1 MLMPPRRETPSAQ
14 PLPETKRVSRRIG
27 SANLAVLHD
36 VERLPP
42 IAWRPFCRARGTMR
56 FARTAG
62 WPMRGLAGA

>member
-1 MLMPPRRETPSAQ
+1 MLMPPRRETPRAQ

-42 IAWRPFCRARGTMR
+42 IAWRPFCRARR
-56 FARTAG
+56 FGRTAG